1 MINIR
6 EAKSQ
11 DWDQIWPILEKILRS
26 GETYAF
32 ATDMSEQE
40 AKQVWIDIPHKTLVA
55 EEEGVIL
62 GSYFLKANF
71 GGNASHVANC
81 GYMVSEL
88 ARGKGIATLMCEHSQ
103 QLALELGYLAMQFNF
118 VVSTNES
125 AVRLW
130 HKLGFNTVGRIPK
143 AFKHPKHGFVD
154 SLVMFKWLSQ

>member
-40 AKQVWIDIPHKTLVA
+40 AKQVWVDTPHKTLVA
-55 EEEGVIL
+55 EEDGLIL

-71 GGNASHVANC
+71 GG
-81 GYMVSEL
+81 
-88 ARGKGIATLMCEHSQ
+88 KGVATLMCEHSQ

-130 HKLGFNTVGRIPK
+130 QKLGFNTVGRIPK
-143 AFKHPKHGFVD
+143 AFKHPQHGFVD
-154 SLVMFKWLSQ
+154 SFVMFKWLSQ